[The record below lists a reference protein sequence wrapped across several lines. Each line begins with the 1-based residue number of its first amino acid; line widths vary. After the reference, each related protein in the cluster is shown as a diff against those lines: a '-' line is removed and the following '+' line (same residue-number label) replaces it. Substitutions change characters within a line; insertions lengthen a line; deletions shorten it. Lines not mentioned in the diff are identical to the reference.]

1 MARTAADDDD
11 DGPPPSYASQRGPP
25 RRDPRLKDL
34 GISCML
40 NTEVAALLAVIRRRP
55 DPYTYLPPAVAA
67 AEEATFTSL
76 ISSLKTLRSLLFQPR
91 HGAWRCS
98 DPSTYL
104 TPFLDVVQSEES
116 PPAATGVALSS
127 VLKILRI
134 DVFDECSPGARDAAH
149 AILAALT
156 ACRADRRAISDAG
169 AEEAVLLR
177 VLQVLAALL
186 RARAAPL
193 LSDSSICTAVN
204 TCFQIVQHAAGSRGS
219 ELLQRTARHCM
230 HEILQSVFARLP
242 DIRGGDGDAGDG
254 EDGGGGGGGGGAAAG
269 FGARCMVDVFNFL
282 CSLLQNAPDMVVT
295 ADGQGAF
302 TSEEDVMLFSLVLVN
317 SAVELGGEAIGK
329 HAKLLRLIQDDLFY
343 HLIHY
348 ATEYSPLVLS
358 MICSTALNLYHF
370 LRRFLK
376 LQLEAFFMFVLLPVC
391 GGAAGPQLQEVAVE
405 GLISF
410 IRQPTFVIEMYVNYD
425 CDPLLRNVFEEV
437 GKLLCKAA
445 FPAGGPMSPVQL
457 QAFEGLVNMITTI
470 ADNVEVDKAPDH
482 DAYAVDVSE
491 FRLFWTERW
500 DPSSSS
506 GASGETWVD
515 FVRKRKLRKKKVAIA
530 ANHYNRDQK
539 KGVEFLKLCH
549 LVPTPPEPRSMAYFL
564 RYSPGLDKGK
574 IGEFLGDPD
583 EFSLRVLKEF
593 TETFDFTGAILDT
606 ALRTYLETF
615 RLPGESQ
622 KIQRIL
628 EAFSERFFEQQTTG
642 VFATKDA
649 AFILC
654 YSLIMLNT
662 DLHNPQV
669 KKKMSEED
677 FIRNNRAINDK
688 KDLPREYLSELF
700 HSIASNA
707 ITVFS
712 GGAGAASSAAEMT
725 SSRWADLVRRS
736 RAMEPFTPC
745 DFRHKLSREVFVAVS
760 GPTVAT
766 LAAIFDC
773 ADDEET
779 LSQCVEGLVSVARI
793 ARYGL
798 EDVLDE
804 LLCCLCKFTTLL
816 NPYATT
822 EETLFTFSNELKPR
836 MATLA
841 LFTIANRFG
850 ESVRGAWKNVVDC
863 LLKLKRLKLLP
874 PSVIA
879 GDDHQP
885 VVKPAGHRHR
895 ASFSSSEAAAS
906 GAAGAGGVIF
916 PASHRG
922 AGTSRHVSGMIGR
935 FSQFLSLDGGG
946 GGDSSLLSVGS
957 EFENNLKVIQQCHV
971 GRIFTE
977 SGKLPD
983 EALQNLGRALVFA
996 AGGKGQK
1003 FSTPIEE
1010 EEAVGFCWDLL
1021 AMLASANLHRLPSF
1035 WPPLLDSFAAVSQLP
1050 LFSPCPFA
1058 EKAVVA
1064 LFRVAV
1070 RLLSSSPSPAAPP
1083 VSSGSHS
1090 SRAAEELVF
1099 RSINMMWKLDKEIL
1113 DTCCEAISESV
1124 VKLLTEHAAAV
1135 QTPLGWKTLLHLLTV
1150 TGRHPE
1156 TFDQSVSAMVTIM
1169 SSGSAHVTRFNYAAV
1184 IEAAF
1189 GFAALKISP
1198 LDVSTRILELMA
1210 ESVNWLVQWHK
1221 SGYSDP
1227 GSSIGFSGGSNSSSS
1242 SSSSSTSDANM
1253 AANMFIKLAEA
1264 LRKTSLVRRE
1274 EIRHQAVFELG
1285 RAFNLAAAGDLDFGP
1300 AGCLACFNLV
1310 IFAMVDDLTEKTLE
1324 YSRRE
1329 GAERETRSME
1339 GTLAAAAELLADV
1352 FVLLLPTLAQA
1363 PGFRTFWLGVLR
1375 RMDTCVKCDLAAG
1388 GGAGLMQELVPRML
1402 KRMIL
1407 EMKAKEVLVP
1417 KEGDELWEITHIQ
1430 IQWIAP
1436 AVKDE
1441 LFPD

>member
-11 DGPPPSYASQRGPP
+11 DGPPPSYAAQRGPP

-55 DPYTYLPPAVAA
+55 DPYSYLPPAVAA
-67 AEEATFTSL
+67 AEEATFSSL

-104 TPFLDVVQSEES
+104 TPFLDVVQSEEA

-134 DVFDECSPGARDAAH
+134 DVFDECSPGARDAVH

-156 ACRADRRAISDAG
+156 ACRADRRVISDAG

-193 LSDSSICTAVN
+193 LSDSSVCTAVN

-242 DIRGGDGDAGDG
+242 DIRGGDGDGDG
-254 EDGGGGGGGGGAAAG
+254 EDGGGGGAGGGGGSAAG
-269 FGARCMVDVFNFL
+269 FGARCMVGVFNFL
-282 CSLLQNAPDMVVT
+282 CSLLQNAADMVMSG
-295 ADGQGAF
+295 DGQGAF

-376 LQLEAFFMFVLLPVC
+376 LQLEAFFMFVLVPVC

-445 FPAGGPMSPVQL
+445 FPAASAAGPMSPVQL

-482 DAYAVDVSE
+482 DAYAVDISE

-500 DPSSSS
+500 DPSTSS
-506 GASGETWVD
+506 GDQKETWVD

-564 RYSPGLDKGK
+564 RFSPGLDKGK

-700 HSIASNA
+700 HSISGNA

-712 GGAGAASSAAEMT
+712 GGAGSASAAEMT
-725 SSRWADLVRRS
+725 PSRWADLVRRS

-745 DFRHKLSREVFVAVS
+745 DFRHKLSRE
-760 GPTVAT
+760 
-766 LAAIFDC
+766 
-773 ADDEET
+773 
-779 LSQCVEGLVSVARI
+779 
-793 ARYGL
+793 
-798 EDVLDE
+798 
-804 LLCCLCKFTTLL
+804 
-816 NPYATT
+816 
-822 EETLFTFSNELKPR
+822 
-836 MATLA
+836 
-841 LFTIANRFG
+841 
-850 ESVRGAWKNVVDC
+850 
-863 LLKLKRLKLLP
+863 
-874 PSVIA
+874 
-879 GDDHQP
+879 
-885 VVKPAGHRHR
+885 
-895 ASFSSSEAAAS
+895 
-906 GAAGAGGVIF
+906 
-916 PASHRG
+916 
-922 AGTSRHVSGMIGR
+922 
-935 FSQFLSLDGGG
+935 FLSLDGGG
-946 GGDSSLLSVGS
+946 GLGGDSLLSVGS
-957 EFENNLKVIQQCHV
+957 EFENNLKVIQQCQV

-977 SGKLPD
+977 SGKLPE

-1003 FSTPIEE
+1003 FSTPVEE

-1035 WPPLLDSFAAVSQLP
+1035 WPPLLDCFAAVSQLP

-1070 RLLSSSPSPAAPP
+1070 RLLSSSSSPAA
-1083 VSSGSHS
+1083 SSNSPS

-1124 VKLLTEHAAAV
+1124 VKLLTEHAAGV

-1169 SSGSAHVTRFNYAAV
+1169 SNGAAHVTRFNYAAV

-1210 ESVNWLVQWHK
+1210 ESVNWLVVWHK

-1227 GSSIGFSGGSNSSSS
+1227 GSTAGFSGG
-1242 SSSSSTSDANM
+1242 SSSSSTSSEEAARMGNM

-1375 RMDTCVKCDLAAG
+1375 RMDTCIKCDLAAG

-1402 KRMIL
+1402 KRMIM

-1417 KEGDELWEITHIQ
+1417 REGDELWEITHIQ

>member
-1 MARTAADDDD
+1 MARTPASDDDD
-11 DGPPPSYASQRGPP
+11 DGPPPAYTVQRGP

-55 DPYTYLPPAVAA
+55 DPYSYLPPAVAA
-67 AEEATFTSL
+67 AEEATFAGL
-76 ISSLKTLRSLLFQPR
+76 IQSLKSLRALLFQPR
-91 HGAWRCS
+91 LGAWRCS

-104 TPFLDVVQSEES
+104 SPFLDVVQSEEV

-134 DVFDECSPGARDAAH
+134 DVFDECSPGARDAIH
-149 AILAALT
+149 AILTALT
-156 ACRADRRAISDAG
+156 NCRIERIADAG

-193 LSDSSICTAVN
+193 LSDSAVCTAVN
-204 TCFQIVQHAAGSRGS
+204 TCFQIVQHAASSRGS

-230 HEILQSVFARLP
+230 HEILQAVFARLP
-242 DIRGGDGDAGDG
+242 DIRAPPDGDGAGADGDDAALGSG
-254 EDGGGGGGGGGAAAG
+254 AG

-282 CSLLQNAPDMVVT
+282 CSLLLNATDMVMSP
-295 ADGQGAF
+295 DGQGAF

-317 SAVELGGEAIGK
+317 TAVELGGEAIGK
-329 HAKLLRLIQDDLFY
+329 HPKLLRLIQDDLFY

-348 ATEYSPLVLS
+348 ATESSALVLS

-376 LQLEAFFMFVLLPVC
+376 LQLEAFFMFVLLRVG
-391 GGAAGPQLQEVAVE
+391 GGAGGPQLQEVAIE

-410 IRQPTFVIEMYVNYD
+410 CRQPTFVIEMYVNYD
-425 CDPLLRNVFEEV
+425 CDPLLHNVFEEV

-445 FPAGGPMSPVQL
+445 FPTSGPMSTVQL

-470 ADNVEVDKAPDH
+470 ADNIEVDRAPDH
-482 DAYAVDVSE
+482 SAYAIDVSE
-491 FRLFWTERW
+491 YRLFWTDRW
-500 DPSSSS
+500 DASA
-506 GASGETWVD
+506 GAGHETWVD
-515 FVRKRKLRKKKVAIA
+515 FVRRRKLRKKKVAIA
-530 ANHYNRDQK
+530 ANHYNRDHK
-539 KGVEFLKLCH
+539 KGMEFLKLCH
-549 LVPTPPEPRSMAYFL
+549 LVPTPPDARSVAYFL
-564 RYSPGLDKGK
+564 RYSPGLDKVK
-574 IGEFLGDPD
+574 IGEYLGDPD
-583 EFSLRVLKEF
+583 ELNLRVLKEF

-622 KIQRIL
+622 KIQRVL
-628 EAFSERFFEQQTTG
+628 EAFSERFYEQQTAG

-654 YSLIMLNT
+654 YSVIMLNT

-669 KKKMSEED
+669 KKKMTEED

-700 HSIASNA
+700 HSIATNA
-707 ITVFS
+707 ITMFS
-712 GGAGAASSAAEMT
+712 SSAAAVEMT
-725 SSRWADLVRRS
+725 PSRWADLVKRS
-736 RAMEPFTPC
+736 RSMEPFTTC
-745 DFRHKLSREVFVAVS
+745 DFRHKLSREVFIAVS
-760 GPTVAT
+760 GPAVAT

-779 LSQCVEGLVSVARI
+779 LNQCVEGLVSVARI

-874 PSVIA
+874 QSVIEPGGGA
-879 GDDHQP
+879 GERASERP
-885 VVKPAGHRHR
+885 GHRHR
-895 ASFSSSEAAAS
+895 ASDAA
-906 GAAGAGGVIF
+906 GVIF
-916 PASHRG
+916 PSSHRG

-935 FSQFLSLDGGG
+935 FSQFLSLDSGGE
-946 GGDSSLLSVGS
+946 SLLAVGS
-957 EFENNLKVIQQCHV
+957 EFENNLKIIQQCQV
-971 GRIFTE
+971 GSIFTE
-977 SGKLPD
+977 SAKLPD
-983 EALQNLGRALVFA
+983 EALHNLGRALIFA

-1010 EEAVGFCWDLL
+1010 EDTVGFCWDLL
-1021 AMLASANLHRLPSF
+1021 LLVATANLHRFATF
-1035 WPPLLDSFAAVSQLP
+1035 WPPLHECFNAVSQLP

-1058 EKAVVA
+1058 EKAIVA
-1064 LFRVAV
+1064 LFKVAV
-1070 RLLSSSPSPAAPP
+1070 RLIAAAPAQAP
-1083 VSSGSHS
+1083 SSLPP
-1090 SRAAEELVF
+1090 RAVDPRVAEELVF
-1099 RSINMMWKLDKEIL
+1099 KSINLMWKLDKEIL
-1113 DTCCEAISESV
+1113 DTCCEGISDCI
-1124 VKLLTEHAAAV
+1124 VKLIGDHAGGV

-1156 TFDQSVSAMVTIM
+1156 TFDQSVAAMVRLM
-1169 SSGSAHVTRFNYAAV
+1169 SDGGPHVSRFNYAAV

-1198 LDVSTRILELMA
+1198 LEISTKILELMA
-1210 ESVNWLVQWHK
+1210 DSVNWLIQWHK

-1227 GSSIGFSGGSNSSSS
+1227 GSMGFSGGPSSASAAEDAMRMGNLA
-1242 SSSSSTSDANM
+1242 TS
-1253 AANMFIKLAEA
+1253 MFIKLAEA

-1274 EIRHQAVFELG
+1274 EIRNQAVAELG
-1285 RAFNLAAAGDLDFGP
+1285 RAFAFAAAGDLDFGP

-1310 IFAMVDDLTEKTLE
+1310 IFAMVDDLHEKTLE
-1324 YSRRE
+1324 YSRRD

-1339 GTLAAAAELLADV
+1339 GTLVAAAEMLADV

-1375 RMDTCVKCDLAAG
+1375 RMDTCMKCDLAAG
-1388 GGAGLMQELVPRML
+1388 GGAGVMQELVPRAL

-1407 EMKAKEVLVP
+1407 EMKEKGVLVP
-1417 KEGDELWEITHIQ
+1417 RDGDELWEITHIQ

-1436 AVKDE
+1436 TVKDE
-1441 LFPD
+1441 LFPE

>member
-11 DGPPPSYASQRGPP
+11 DGPPPAYAAQRGP

-40 NTEVAALLAVIRRRP
+40 NTEVGALLAVIRRRP
-55 DPYTYLPPAVAA
+55 DPYSYLPPAVAA
-67 AEEATFTSL
+67 AEEATFSAL
-76 ISSLKTLRSLLFQPR
+76 ISSLKALRGLLFQPR

-104 TPFLDVVQSEES
+104 TAFLDVVQSEEV

-134 DVFDECSPGARDAAH
+134 DVFDECSPGARDAVH
-149 AILAALT
+149 AILTALT
-156 ACRADRRAISDAG
+156 NCRIERISDAG

-177 VLQVLAALL
+177 VLQVLAALM
-186 RARAAPL
+186 RTRAAPL
-193 LSDSSICTAVN
+193 LSDSSVCTAVN
-204 TCFQIVQHAAGSRGS
+204 TCFQIVQHAASSRGS

-230 HEILQSVFARLP
+230 HEILQAVFARLP
-242 DIRGGDGDAGDG
+242 DIRDDADADDLALGSG
-254 EDGGGGGGGGGAAAG
+254 AG
-269 FGARCMVDVFNFL
+269 FGARCMVDIFSFL
-282 CSLLQNAPDMVVT
+282 CSLLLNSTDMVIT
-295 ADGQGAF
+295 PDGQGAF

-329 HAKLLRLIQDDLFY
+329 HPKLLRLIQDDLFY

-376 LQLEAFFMFVLLPVC
+376 LQLEAFFMFVLLRVC
-391 GGAAGPQLQEVAVE
+391 GGANGPQLQEVAVE

-410 IRQPTFVIEMYVNYD
+410 CRQPTFVIEMYVNYD

-445 FPAGGPMSPVQL
+445 FPASGPMTMVQL

-470 ADNVEVDKAPDH
+470 ADNVEVEKAPDH

-491 FRLFWTERW
+491 FRLFWIERW
-500 DPSSSS
+500 DSSTGGGSK
-506 GASGETWVD
+506 ETWVD

-564 RYSPGLDKGK
+564 RYSPGLDKNK

-583 EFSLRVLKEF
+583 DFNLKVLKEF

-700 HSIASNA
+700 HSISTNA

-712 GGAGAASSAAEMT
+712 TSAAAVEMT
-725 SSRWADLVRRS
+725 QSRWADLVKRS

-745 DFRHKLSREVFVAVS
+745 DFKHKLSREVFIAVS

-779 LSQCVEGLVSVARI
+779 LNQCVEGLVSVARI

-822 EETLFTFSNELKPR
+822 EETLFTFSNEIKPR

-874 PSVIA
+874 PSVIDPD
-879 GDDHQP
+879 GTGGGRGGGGGSERP
-885 VVKPAGHRHR
+885 GHRHR
-895 ASFSSSEAAAS
+895 ASASDAA
-906 GAAGAGGVIF
+906 GVIF
-916 PASHRG
+916 PPTHRG

-935 FSQFLSLDGGG
+935 FSQFLSLDSGGE
-946 GGDSSLLSVGS
+946 SLLSVGS
-957 EFENNLKVIQQCHV
+957 EFENNLKIIQQCQA

-977 SGKLPD
+977 SAKLPD
-983 EALQNLGRALVFA
+983 EALQNLGRALIFA

-1003 FSTPIEE
+1003 FSTPVEE
-1010 EEAVGFCWDLL
+1010 EETVGFCWDLL
-1021 AMLASANLHRLPSF
+1021 ALLASANLHRFATF
-1035 WPPLLDSFAAVSQLP
+1035 WPPLLECFSAVSQLP
-1050 LFSPCPFA
+1050 LFSPSPFA
-1058 EKAVVA
+1058 EKAIVA

-1070 RLLSSSPSPAAPP
+1070 RLLAAPP
-1083 VSSGSHS
+1083 PQRPSD
-1090 SRAAEELVF
+1090 SRVPEELVF
-1099 RSINMMWKLDKEIL
+1099 KSINMMWKLDKEIL
-1113 DTCCEAISESV
+1113 DTCCEGISESI
-1124 VKLLTEHAAAV
+1124 VKLLTEHAGGV

-1156 TFDQSVSAMVTIM
+1156 TFDQSVAAMVKLM
-1169 SSGSAHVTRFNYAAV
+1169 SDGGAHVTRFNYAAV

-1198 LDVSTRILELMA
+1198 LDISTRILELMA
-1210 ESVNWLVQWHK
+1210 ESVNWLIQWHK

-1227 GSSIGFSGGSNSSSS
+1227 GNSGGFSGSSSS
-1242 SSSSSTSDANM
+1242 SVDEASRMGNM
-1253 AANMFIKLAEA
+1253 ATNMFIKLAEA

-1274 EIRHQAVFELG
+1274 EIRSQAVFELG
-1285 RAFNLAAAGDLDFGP
+1285 RAFNLAATGDLDFGP

-1310 IFAMVDDLTEKTLE
+1310 IFAMVDDLHEKTLE

-1339 GTLAAAAELLADV
+1339 GTLAAAVELLADV
-1352 FVLLLPTLAQA
+1352 FVLLLPTVAQA

-1388 GGAGLMQELVPRML
+1388 GGVGLMQELVPRML
-1402 KRMIL
+1402 KRMIM
-1407 EMKAKEVLVP
+1407 EMKAKEVLVAR
-1417 KEGDELWEITHIQ
+1417 EGDELWEITHIQ

-1436 AVKDE
+1436 AVKEE
-1441 LFPD
+1441 LFPE

>member
-1 MARTAADDDD
+1 MARTAGDDDD
-11 DGPPPSYASQRGPP
+11 DGPPPAYAAQRGP

-55 DPYTYLPPAVAA
+55 DPYSYLPPAVAA
-67 AEEATFTSL
+67 AEEATFAGL
-76 ISSLKTLRSLLFQPR
+76 ISSLKALRGLLFQPR

-104 TPFLDVVQSEES
+104 TPFLDVVQSEEA

-134 DVFDECSPGARDAAH
+134 DVFDECSPGARDAVH

-156 ACRADRRAISDAG
+156 NCRMERFADAG

-193 LSDSSICTAVN
+193 LSDSSVCTAVN
-204 TCFQIVQHAAGSRGS
+204 TCFQIVQHAAGSRSS

-230 HEILQSVFARLP
+230 HEILQAVFARLP
-242 DIRGGDGDAGDG
+242 DIRDGDGDGD
-254 EDGGGGGGGGGAAAG
+254 DPAVLGGGSGAG
-269 FGARCMVDVFNFL
+269 FGARCMVDVFSFL
-282 CSLLQNAPDMVVT
+282 CSLLLNASDMVAT
-295 ADGQGAF
+295 PDGQGAF

-376 LQLEAFFMFVLLPVC
+376 LQLEAFFMFVLLRVC
-391 GGAAGPQLQEVAVE
+391 GGANGPQLQEVAVE

-445 FPAGGPMSPVQL
+445 FPAAPGPMTPVQL
-457 QAFEGLVNMITTI
+457 QAFEGLVSMITTI

-500 DPSSSS
+500 DSS
-506 GASGETWVD
+506 GGGGGAGTERETWVD

-564 RYSPGLDKGK
+564 RYSPGLDKNK

-583 EFSLRVLKEF
+583 EFNLKVLKEF

-606 ALRTYLETF
+606 ALRTYLEAF

-700 HSIASNA
+700 HSISTNA

-712 GGAGAASSAAEMT
+712 TSAAAAAEMT
-725 SSRWADLVRRS
+725 PSRWADLVKRS

-745 DFRHKLSREVFVAVS
+745 DFKHKLSRE
-760 GPTVAT
+760 
-766 LAAIFDC
+766 
-773 ADDEET
+773 
-779 LSQCVEGLVSVARI
+779 
-793 ARYGL
+793 
-798 EDVLDE
+798 
-804 LLCCLCKFTTLL
+804 
-816 NPYATT
+816 
-822 EETLFTFSNELKPR
+822 
-836 MATLA
+836 
-841 LFTIANRFG
+841 
-850 ESVRGAWKNVVDC
+850 
-863 LLKLKRLKLLP
+863 
-874 PSVIA
+874 
-879 GDDHQP
+879 
-885 VVKPAGHRHR
+885 
-895 ASFSSSEAAAS
+895 
-906 GAAGAGGVIF
+906 
-916 PASHRG
+916 
-922 AGTSRHVSGMIGR
+922 
-935 FSQFLSLDGGG
+935 FLSLDSGGE
-946 GGDSSLLSVGS
+946 SLLSVGS
-957 EFENNLKVIQQCHV
+957 EFENNLKIIQQCQV
-971 GRIFTE
+971 GAIFKE

-983 EALQNLGRALVFA
+983 EALQNLGRALIFA

-1010 EEAVGFCWDLL
+1010 EETVGFCWDLL
-1021 AMLASANLHRLPSF
+1021 ALLVSANLHRFATF
-1035 WPPLLDSFAAVSQLP
+1035 WPPLLDCFNAVSQLP

-1058 EKAVVA
+1058 EKAIVA

-1070 RLLSSSPSPAAPP
+1070 RLVSAAAAAAPQRAVDTR
-1083 VSSGSHS
+1083 VS
-1090 SRAAEELVF
+1090 EELVF
-1099 RSINMMWKLDKEIL
+1099 KSINMMWKLDKEIL
-1113 DTCCEAISESV
+1113 DTCCEAISESIV
-1124 VKLLTEHAAAV
+1124 RLLTEHAGGV

-1156 TFDQSVSAMVTIM
+1156 TFDQSVAAMVKLM
-1169 SSGSAHVTRFNYAAV
+1169 SDGGAHVTRFNYAAV

-1210 ESVNWLVQWHK
+1210 ESVNWLIQWHK

-1227 GSSIGFSGGSNSSSS
+1227 GNSAGFSGGSSSSASSSS
-1242 SSSSSTSDANM
+1242 ASSVEDASRMGNL

-1274 EIRHQAVFELG
+1274 EIRCQAVFELG
-1285 RAFNLAAAGDLDFGP
+1285 RAFNLAAAGDLDLGP

-1375 RMDTCVKCDLAAG
+1375 RMDTCIKCDLAAG
-1388 GGAGLMQELVPRML
+1388 GGAGVMLELVPRML
-1402 KRMIL
+1402 KRMIM

-1417 KEGDELWEITHIQ
+1417 REGDELWEITHIQ

-1441 LFPD
+1441 LFPE

>member
-1 MARTAADDDD
+1 M
-11 DGPPPSYASQRGPP
+11 
-25 RRDPRLKDL
+25 
-34 GISCML
+34 
-40 NTEVAALLAVIRRRP
+40 
-55 DPYTYLPPAVAA
+55 
-67 AEEATFTSL
+67 F
-76 ISSLKTLRSLLFQPR
+76 
-91 HGAWRCS
+91 
-98 DPSTYL
+98 
-104 TPFLDVVQSEES
+104 
-116 PPAATGVALSS
+116 
-127 VLKILRI
+127 
-134 DVFDECSPGARDAAH
+134 
-149 AILAALT
+149 
-156 ACRADRRAISDAG
+156 
-169 AEEAVLLR
+169 VLLR
-177 VLQVLAALL
+177 V
-186 RARAAPL
+186 
-193 LSDSSICTAVN
+193 
-204 TCFQIVQHAAGSRGS
+204 
-219 ELLQRTARHCM
+219 
-230 HEILQSVFARLP
+230 
-242 DIRGGDGDAGDG
+242 
-254 EDGGGGGGGGGAAAG
+254 
-269 FGARCMVDVFNFL
+269 
-282 CSLLQNAPDMVVT
+282 
-295 ADGQGAF
+295 
-302 TSEEDVMLFSLVLVN
+302 
-317 SAVELGGEAIGK
+317 
-329 HAKLLRLIQDDLFY
+329 
-343 HLIHY
+343 
-348 ATEYSPLVLS
+348 
-358 MICSTALNLYHF
+358 
-370 LRRFLK
+370 
-376 LQLEAFFMFVLLPVC
+376 C
-391 GGAAGPQLQEVAVE
+391 GGANGPQLQEVAVE

-425 CDPLLRNVFEEV
+425 CDPLLRNVFEEI

-445 FPAGGPMSPVQL
+445 FPATGPMTAVQL

-500 DPSSSS
+500 DSSSSS
-506 GASGETWVD
+506 GGGAGAERETWVD

-564 RYSPGLDKGK
+564 RYSPGLDKNK

-583 EFSLRVLKEF
+583 EFNLKVLKEF

-700 HSIASNA
+700 HSISTNA

-712 GGAGAASSAAEMT
+712 TTAAAVEMT
-725 SSRWADLVRRS
+725 PSRWADLVKRS
-736 RAMEPFTPC
+736 RAMEDFTPC
-745 DFRHKLSREVFVAVS
+745 DFKHKLSREVFIAVS

-779 LSQCVEGLVSVARI
+779 LNQCVEGLVSVARI

-850 ESVRGAWKNVVDC
+850 ESVRGAWKNVVEC

-874 PSVIA
+874 PSVIDPEDS
-879 GDDHQP
+879 GGGGWRGSERP
-885 VVKPAGHRHR
+885 GHRHR
-895 ASFSSSEAAAS
+895 ASTSDA
-906 GAAGAGGVIF
+906 GVIF
-916 PASHRG
+916 PTTHRG

-935 FSQFLSLDGGG
+935 FSQFLSLDSGGE
-946 GGDSSLLSVGS
+946 SLLSVGS
-957 EFENNLKVIQQCHV
+957 EFENNLKIIQQCQV
-971 GRIFTE
+971 GTIFKE

-983 EALQNLGRALVFA
+983 EALQNLGRALIFA

-1010 EEAVGFCWDLL
+1010 EETVGFCWDLL
-1021 AMLASANLHRLPSF
+1021 ALLASANLHRFANF
-1035 WPPLLDSFAAVSQLP
+1035 WPPLLDCFNAVSQLP

-1058 EKAVVA
+1058 EKAIVA

-1070 RLLSSSPSPAAPP
+1070 RLLSAAAPP
-1083 VSSGSHS
+1083 QRAVDTRVS
-1090 SRAAEELVF
+1090 EELVF
-1099 RSINMMWKLDKEIL
+1099 KSINMMWKLDKEIL
-1113 DTCCEAISESV
+1113 DTCCEGISESI
-1124 VKLLTEHAAAV
+1124 VKLLTEHAGGV

-1156 TFDQSVSAMVTIM
+1156 TFDQSVVAMIKIM
-1169 SSGSAHVTRFNYAAV
+1169 SDGGAHITRFNYAAV

-1198 LDVSTRILELMA
+1198 LDISTKILELMA
-1210 ESVNWLVQWHK
+1210 ESVNWLIQWHK

-1227 GSSIGFSGGSNSSSS
+1227 GNSVGFSGSAASSASS
-1242 SSSSSTSDANM
+1242 LEDASRMGNL

-1274 EIRHQAVFELG
+1274 EIRCQAVFELG

-1375 RMDTCVKCDLAAG
+1375 RMDTCMKCDLAAG
-1388 GGAGLMQELVPRML
+1388 GGAGVMQELVPRML
-1402 KRMIL
+1402 KRMIM

-1417 KEGDELWEITHIQ
+1417 REGDELWEITHIQ

-1441 LFPD
+1441 LFPE

>member
-11 DGPPPSYASQRGPP
+11 DGPPPSYAAQRGPP

-55 DPYTYLPPAVAA
+55 DPYSYLPPAVAA
-67 AEEATFTSL
+67 AEEATFSSL

-104 TPFLDVVQSEES
+104 TPFLDVVQSEEA

-127 VLKILRI
+127 VLKILCI
-134 DVFDECSPGARDAAH
+134 DVFDECSPGARDAVH

-156 ACRADRRAISDAG
+156 ACRADRRVISDAG

-193 LSDSSICTAVN
+193 LSDSSVCTAVN

-242 DIRGGDGDAGDG
+242 DIRGGDGDGDG
-254 EDGGGGGGGGGAAAG
+254 EDGGGGGAGGGGGSAAG

-282 CSLLQNAPDMVVT
+282 CSLLQNAADMVMSG
-295 ADGQGAF
+295 DGQGAF

-376 LQLEAFFMFVLLPVC
+376 LQLEAFFMFVLVPVC

-445 FPAGGPMSPVQL
+445 FPAASAAGPMSPVQL

-482 DAYAVDVSE
+482 DAYAVDISE

-500 DPSSSS
+500 DPSTSS
-506 GASGETWVD
+506 GDQKETWVD

-700 HSIASNA
+700 HSISGKA

-712 GGAGAASSAAEMT
+712 GGEGSASAAEMT
-725 SSRWADLVRRS
+725 PSRWADLVRRS

-745 DFRHKLSREVFVAVS
+745 DFRHKLSRE
-760 GPTVAT
+760 
-766 LAAIFDC
+766 
-773 ADDEET
+773 
-779 LSQCVEGLVSVARI
+779 
-793 ARYGL
+793 
-798 EDVLDE
+798 
-804 LLCCLCKFTTLL
+804 
-816 NPYATT
+816 
-822 EETLFTFSNELKPR
+822 
-836 MATLA
+836 
-841 LFTIANRFG
+841 
-850 ESVRGAWKNVVDC
+850 
-863 LLKLKRLKLLP
+863 
-874 PSVIA
+874 
-879 GDDHQP
+879 
-885 VVKPAGHRHR
+885 
-895 ASFSSSEAAAS
+895 
-906 GAAGAGGVIF
+906 
-916 PASHRG
+916 
-922 AGTSRHVSGMIGR
+922 
-935 FSQFLSLDGGG
+935 FLSLDGGG
-946 GGDSSLLSVGS
+946 GLGGDSLLSVGS
-957 EFENNLKVIQQCHV
+957 EFENNLKVIQQCQV

-977 SGKLPD
+977 SGKLPE

-1003 FSTPIEE
+1003 FSTPVEE

-1021 AMLASANLHRLPSF
+1021 TMLASANLHRLPSF
-1035 WPPLLDSFAAVSQLP
+1035 WPPLLDCFAAVSQLP

-1070 RLLSSSPSPAAPP
+1070 RLLSSSSSPAA
-1083 VSSGSHS
+1083 SSNFPS

-1124 VKLLTEHAAAV
+1124 VKLLTEHAAGV

-1156 TFDQSVSAMVTIM
+1156 TFDQSVSRH
-1169 SSGSAHVTRFNYAAV
+1169 GNHH
-1184 IEAAF
+1184 
-1189 GFAALKISP
+1189 
-1198 LDVSTRILELMA
+1198 
-1210 ESVNWLVQWHK
+1210 VQWRCTRH
-1221 SGYSDP
+1221 
-1227 GSSIGFSGGSNSSSS
+1227 
-1242 SSSSSTSDANM
+1242 
-1253 AANMFIKLAEA
+1253 A
-1264 LRKTSLVRRE
+1264 L
-1274 EIRHQAVFELG
+1274 Q
-1285 RAFNLAAAGDLDFGP
+1285 
-1300 AGCLACFNLV
+1300 
-1310 IFAMVDDLTEKTLE
+1310 
-1324 YSRRE
+1324 
-1329 GAERETRSME
+1329 
-1339 GTLAAAAELLADV
+1339 
-1352 FVLLLPTLAQA
+1352 
-1363 PGFRTFWLGVLR
+1363 LR
-1375 RMDTCVKCDLAAG
+1375 RRHRGRIRVRGPQD
-1388 GGAGLMQELVPRML
+1388 Q
-1402 KRMIL
+1402 
-1407 EMKAKEVLVP
+1407 
-1417 KEGDELWEITHIQ
+1417 
-1430 IQWIAP
+1430 P
-1436 AVKDE
+1436 A
-1441 LFPD
+1441 

>member
-1 MARTAADDDD
+1 MARTAAAAVSDDDD
-11 DGPPPSYASQRGPP
+11 DGPPAYTVPRGP

-55 DPYTYLPPAVAA
+55 DPYSYLPPAVAA
-67 AEEATFTSL
+67 AEEATFAGL
-76 ISSLKTLRSLLFQPR
+76 IQSLKNLRGLLFQPR

-98 DPSTYL
+98 DPAMYL
-104 TPFLDVVQSEES
+104 KPFLDVVQSEES

-134 DVFDECSPGARDAAH
+134 DVFDECSPGARDAIQAV
-149 AILAALT
+149 LT
-156 ACRADRRAISDAG
+156 AVSSCRVERIADPG

-193 LSDSSICTAVN
+193 LSDHAVCNAVN
-204 TCFQIVQHAAGSRGS
+204 TCFQVVQHAASGRGS

-230 HEILQSVFARLP
+230 HEILQAVFARLP
-242 DIRGGDGDAGDG
+242 DIPAADAADA
-254 EDGGGGGGGGGAAAG
+254 DDLSVAG
-269 FGARCMVDVFNFL
+269 FGARCMADIFNFL
-282 CSLLQNAPDMVVT
+282 CTLLLNAPDMVAT
-295 ADGQGAF
+295 GDGHGAF
-302 TSEEDVMLFSLVLVN
+302 ITEEDVQLFSLVLIN
-317 SAVELGGEAIGK
+317 SAIELGGEAIGK
-329 HAKLLRLIQDDLFY
+329 HPKLLRLIQDDLFY

-348 ATEYSPLVLS
+348 ATESSPLVLS

-376 LQLEAFFMFVLLPVC
+376 LQLEAFFMYVLLRLC
-391 GGAAGPQLQEVAVE
+391 GGGGGAQLQEVAIE

-410 IRQPTFVIEMYVNYD
+410 CRQPTFVIEMYVNYD
-425 CDPLLRNVFEEV
+425 CDPMLRNVYEEV

-445 FPAGGPMSPVQL
+445 FPASSPMTTVQL
-457 QAFEGLVNMITTI
+457 QAFEGLVNMLTTI

-482 DAYAVDVSE
+482 AAYAVDISDY
-491 FRLFWTERW
+491 RLFWVERW
-500 DPSSSS
+500 DAAAAGGS
-506 GASGETWVD
+506 GNNETWVD

-530 ANHYNRDQK
+530 ANHYNRDEK
-539 KGVEFLKLCH
+539 KGMEYLRLSQ
-549 LVPTPPEPRSMAYFL
+549 LVPTPPEPRSMAFFL
-564 RYSPGLDKGK
+564 RYSPGLDKNK
-574 IGEFLGDPD
+574 IGELLGDP
-583 EFSLRVLKEF
+583 EEQSLRVLKEF
-593 TETFDFTGAILDT
+593 TETFDFTGVILDT

-628 EAFSERFFEQQTTG
+628 EAFSERFYEQQTAE

-669 KKKMSEED
+669 KKKMSEDD
-677 FIRNNRAINDK
+677 FIRNNRAINAG

-700 HSIASNA
+700 HSISGNA

-712 GGAGAASSAAEMT
+712 QASAAAEMT
-725 SSRWADLVRRS
+725 PTRWADLVKRS
-736 RAMEPFTPC
+736 RAIDPFTPC
-745 DFRHKLSREVFVAVS
+745 DFKHKLTREVFVTVS
-760 GPTVAT
+760 GPAVAT
-766 LAAIFDC
+766 LAAIFDYT
-773 ADDEET
+773 DDEDI
-779 LSQCVEGLVSVARI
+779 LNQCVEGLISVARI

-841 LFTIANRFG
+841 LFTITNRFG

-874 PSVIA
+874 PSLVDQEGGA
-879 GDDHQP
+879 GAA
-885 VVKPAGHRHR
+885 VSTERLGHR
-895 ASFSSSEAAAS
+895 AKSES
-906 GAAGAGGVIF
+906 GVIF
-916 PASHRG
+916 PSSHRG

-935 FSQFLSLDGGG
+935 FSQFLSLDAGGE
-946 GGDSSLLSVGS
+946 SLLSVGS
-957 EFENNLKVIQQCHV
+957 EFENNLKIIQQCRI
-971 GRIFTE
+971 GSIFTE

-983 EALQNLGRALVFA
+983 ESVQNLGRALIFA

-1003 FSTPIEE
+1003 FSTPVEE
-1010 EEAVGFCWDLL
+1010 EETVGFCWDLI
-1021 AMLASANLHRLPSF
+1021 AVVSSANVHRFTTF
-1035 WPPLLDSFAAVSQLP
+1035 WPQLHDCFAAVSQLP

-1058 EKAVVA
+1058 EKAIVA

-1070 RLLSSSPSPAAPP
+1070 RLLS
-1083 VSSGSHS
+1083 GGGGD
-1090 SRAAEELVF
+1090 RMAEELVF
-1099 RSINMMWKLDKEIL
+1099 KSINLMWKLDKEIL
-1113 DTCCEAISESV
+1113 DTCCEGISECI
-1124 VKLLTEHAAAV
+1124 VKLLMEYASNV
-1135 QTPLGWKTLLHLLTV
+1135 QTPIGWKTVLHLLSV

-1156 TFDQSVSAMVTIM
+1156 TFDQSVAAMIKLMNDGAQV
-1169 SSGSAHVTRFNYAAV
+1169 VTRFNYAAC

-1198 LDVSTRILELMA
+1198 LDISTRILQLMA
-1210 ESVNWLVQWHK
+1210 DSVNWLILWHK

-1227 GSSIGFSGGSNSSSS
+1227 GNAWSSSS
-1242 SSSSSTSDANM
+1242 SSSSAAAMMMMEDASRMGNLATS
-1253 AANMFIKLAEA
+1253 MFIKLAEA

-1274 EIRHQAVFELG
+1274 EIRNQAVAELG
-1285 RAFNLAAAGDLDFGP
+1285 RAFALAAAGELELGP
-1300 AGCLACFNLV
+1300 TGSLACFNLV
-1310 IFAMVDDLTEKTLE
+1310 IFAMVDDLHEKTLE

-1339 GTLAAAAELLADV
+1339 GTLAAATELLADV
-1352 FVLLLPTLAQA
+1352 FVLFLGTLAQGA
-1363 PGFRTFWLGVLR
+1363 GFRTFWLGVLR
-1375 RMDTCVKCDLAAG
+1375 RLDTCIKSDLAAG
-1388 GGAGLMQELVPRML
+1388 GGAGVMQELVPRML
-1402 KRMIL
+1402 KRMIV
-1407 EMKAKEVLVP
+1407 EMKDKGVLVAM
-1417 KEGDELWEITHIQ
+1417 EGDELWEITHIQ

-1436 AVKDE
+1436 AVMEE

>member
-11 DGPPPSYASQRGPP
+11 DGPPPSYAAQRGPP

-55 DPYTYLPPAVAA
+55 DPYSYLPPAVAA
-67 AEEATFTSL
+67 AEEATFSSL
-76 ISSLKTLRSLLFQPR
+76 ISSLKTLRGLLFQPR

-104 TPFLDVVQSEES
+104 TPFLDVVQSEEA

-134 DVFDECSPGARDAAH
+134 DVFDECSPGARDAVH

-193 LSDSSICTAVN
+193 LSDSSVCTAVN

-242 DIRGGDGDAGDG
+242 DIRGGDGDGDG
-254 EDGGGGGGGGGAAAG
+254 EDGGGGGPGGGGSAAG

-282 CSLLQNAPDMVVT
+282 CSLLQNASDMVMSG
-295 ADGQGAF
+295 DGQGAF

-376 LQLEAFFMFVLLPVC
+376 LQLEAFFMFVLVPVC

-445 FPAGGPMSPVQL
+445 FPAASAAGPMSPVQL

-482 DAYAVDVSE
+482 DAYAVDISE
-491 FRLFWTERW
+491 FRLFWIERW
-500 DPSSSS
+500 DPSSSGGG
-506 GASGETWVD
+506 GAGSGETWVD

-700 HSIASNA
+700 HSISGNA

-712 GGAGAASSAAEMT
+712 GGAGSASAAEMT
-725 SSRWADLVRRS
+725 ASRWADLVRRS

-745 DFRHKLSREVFVAVS
+745 DFRHKLSRE
-760 GPTVAT
+760 
-766 LAAIFDC
+766 
-773 ADDEET
+773 
-779 LSQCVEGLVSVARI
+779 
-793 ARYGL
+793 
-798 EDVLDE
+798 
-804 LLCCLCKFTTLL
+804 
-816 NPYATT
+816 
-822 EETLFTFSNELKPR
+822 
-836 MATLA
+836 
-841 LFTIANRFG
+841 
-850 ESVRGAWKNVVDC
+850 
-863 LLKLKRLKLLP
+863 
-874 PSVIA
+874 
-879 GDDHQP
+879 
-885 VVKPAGHRHR
+885 
-895 ASFSSSEAAAS
+895 
-906 GAAGAGGVIF
+906 
-916 PASHRG
+916 
-922 AGTSRHVSGMIGR
+922 
-935 FSQFLSLDGGG
+935 FLSLDGGG
-946 GGDSSLLSVGS
+946 FGGGESLLSVGS
-957 EFENNLKVIQQCHV
+957 EFENNLKVIQQCQV

-977 SGKLPD
+977 SGKLPE

-1003 FSTPIEE
+1003 FSTPVEE

-1035 WPPLLDSFAAVSQLP
+1035 WPPLLDCFAAVSQLP

-1070 RLLSSSPSPAAPP
+1070 RLLSSSSSPAA
-1083 VSSGSHS
+1083 SSNSPS
-1090 SRAAEELVF
+1090 SRVAEELVF

-1124 VKLLTEHAAAV
+1124 VKLLTEHAGGV

-1156 TFDQSVSAMVTIM
+1156 TFDQSVAAMVTIM
-1169 SSGSAHVTRFNYAAV
+1169 SDGGAHVTRFNYAAV

-1227 GSSIGFSGGSNSSSS
+1227 GSTAGFSGGSST
-1242 SSSSSTSDANM
+1242 SSTSSEEAARMGNM

-1274 EIRHQAVFELG
+1274 EIRCQAVFELG

-1375 RMDTCVKCDLAAG
+1375 RMDTCIKCDLAAG

-1402 KRMIL
+1402 KRMIM
-1407 EMKAKEVLVP
+1407 EMKAKELLVP
-1417 KEGDELWEITHIQ
+1417 REGDELWEITHIQ

>member
-1 MARTAADDDD
+1 MARMAADDDD
-11 DGPPPSYASQRGPP
+11 DGPPPAYAGQRAP

-40 NTEVAALLAVIRRRP
+40 NTEVAALLAVIRRRQ
-55 DPYTYLPPAVAA
+55 DPYSYLPPAVAA
-67 AEEATFTSL
+67 AEEATFAGL
-76 ISSLKTLRSLLFQPR
+76 IASLKTLRGLLFQPR

-104 TPFLDVVQSEES
+104 TPFLDVVQCEEAQ
-116 PPAATGVALSS
+116 PAATGVALSS

-134 DVFDECSPGARDAAH
+134 DVFDECSPGARDAVH
-149 AILAALT
+149 AILTALT
-156 ACRADRRAISDAG
+156 NCRIERISDAG

-177 VLQVLAALL
+177 VLQVLGALL
-186 RARAAPL
+186 RTRAAPL
-193 LSDSSICTAVN
+193 LSDSSVCTTVN
-204 TCFQIVQHAAGSRGS
+204 TCFQIVQHAASSRGS
-219 ELLQRTARHCM
+219 ELLRRTARHCM
-230 HEILQSVFARLP
+230 HEILQAVFARLP
-242 DIRGGDGDAGDG
+242 DIRDDADADDVALGSSG
-254 EDGGGGGGGGGAAAG
+254 AG
-269 FGARCMVDVFNFL
+269 FGVRCMVDVFSFL
-282 CSLLQNAPDMVVT
+282 CSLLLNAADMVVT
-295 ADGQGAF
+295 PDGQGAF

-348 ATEYSPLVLS
+348 ATEYNPLVLS

-391 GGAAGPQLQEVAVE
+391 SGANGPQLQEVAVE

-410 IRQPTFVIEMYVNYD
+410 CRQPTFVIEMYVNYD

-445 FPAGGPMSPVQL
+445 FPASGPMATVQL

-491 FRLFWTERW
+491 YRLFWTERW
-500 DPSSSS
+500 DSSSS
-506 GASGETWVD
+506 AAAAGGERETWVD

-539 KGVEFLKLCH
+539 KGVEYLKLCH

-564 RYSPGLDKGK
+564 RYSPGLDKNK

-583 EFSLRVLKEF
+583 ELNLKVLKEF

-622 KIQRIL
+622 KIGRIL
-628 EAFSERFFEQQTTG
+628 EAFSERFFEQQQATAR

-677 FIRNNRAINDK
+677 FIRNNRAIDDK

-700 HSIASNA
+700 RSISTNA

-712 GGAGAASSAAEMT
+712 STATTVEMT
-725 SSRWADLVRRS
+725 PSRWADLVKRS

-745 DFRHKLSREVFVAVS
+745 DFKHKLSREVFIAVS
-760 GPTVAT
+760 GPAVAT

-779 LSQCVEGLVSVARI
+779 LSQCVEGLVSVARV

-874 PSVIA
+874 PSVIDPD
-879 GDDHQP
+879 GSGGGGSERP
-885 VVKPAGHRHR
+885 GHRHR
-895 ASFSSSEAAAS
+895 ASSSDA
-906 GAAGAGGVIF
+906 GVIF
-916 PASHRG
+916 PPTHRG

-935 FSQFLSLDGGG
+935 FSQFLSLDGG
-946 GGDSSLLSVGS
+946 SESLLSVGG
-957 EFENNLKVIQQCHV
+957 EFENNLKIIKQCQA
-971 GRIFTE
+971 GKIFTE

-983 EALQNLGRALVFA
+983 EALQNLGRALIFA

-1010 EEAVGFCWDLL
+1010 EETVGFCWDLV
-1021 AMLASANLHRLPSF
+1021 AVLASANLHRFATF
-1035 WPPLLDSFAAVSQLP
+1035 WPPILECFSAVSQLP

-1058 EKAVVA
+1058 EKAIVA

-1070 RLLSSSPSPAAPP
+1070 RLLSVAPP
-1083 VSSGSHS
+1083 QRPGD
-1090 SRAAEELVF
+1090 SRVPEELVF
-1099 RSINMMWKLDKEIL
+1099 KSINMMWKLDKEIL
-1113 DTCCEAISESV
+1113 DTCCEGISESI
-1124 VKLLTEHAAAV
+1124 VKLLTEHAGGV

-1156 TFDQSVSAMVTIM
+1156 TFDQSVAAMIKIM
-1169 SSGSAHVTRFNYAAV
+1169 SDGGAHVTRFNYAAV

-1198 LDVSTRILELMA
+1198 LDVSTKILELMA
-1210 ESVNWLVQWHK
+1210 ESVNWLIQWHK

-1227 GSSIGFSGGSNSSSS
+1227 GNSFGFSGSSSS
-1242 SSSSSTSDANM
+1242 SSSSSSSVEDASRMGNL

-1274 EIRHQAVFELG
+1274 EIRCQAVFELG
-1285 RAFNLAAAGDLDFGP
+1285 RAFNLTATGDLDFGP

-1363 PGFRTFWLGVLR
+1363 QGFRTFWLGVLR
-1375 RMDTCVKCDLAAG
+1375 RMDTCMKCDLAAG

-1402 KRMIL
+1402 KRMIM
-1407 EMKAKEVLVP
+1407 EMKTKEVLVP
-1417 KEGDELWEITHIQ
+1417 REGDELWEITHIQ

-1441 LFPD
+1441 LFPE

>member
-1 MARTAADDDD
+1 MARTAGDDED
-11 DGPPPSYASQRGPP
+11 DGPPPAYATQRGP

-55 DPYTYLPPAVAA
+55 DPYSYLPPAVAA
-67 AEEATFTSL
+67 AEDAAFAGL
-76 ISSLKTLRSLLFQPR
+76 IGSLKTLRGLLFQPR

-104 TPFLDVVQSEES
+104 TPFLDVVQSEEA

-134 DVFDECSPGARDAAH
+134 DVFDECSPGARDAVH
-149 AILAALT
+149 AVLAALT
-156 ACRADRRAISDAG
+156 NCRMERISDAG

-177 VLQVLAALL
+177 VLQVLAAVL
-186 RARAAPL
+186 RTRAAPL
-193 LSDSSICTAVN
+193 LSDTSVCTAVN
-204 TCFQIVQHAAGSRGS
+204 TCFQIVQHAASSGRGS

-230 HEILQSVFARLP
+230 HEILQAVFARLP
-242 DIRGGDGDAGDG
+242 DIRDDGDGDGDA
-254 EDGGGGGGGGGAAAG
+254 AAVSSGAG

-282 CSLLQNAPDMVVT
+282 CSLLANAPDMVVT

-343 HLIHY
+343 HLINY

-370 LRRFLK
+370 LRSWRRS
-376 LQLEAFFMFVLLPVC
+376 FMFVLLRVC
-391 GGAAGPQLQEVAVE
+391 GGANGPQLQEVAVE
-405 GLISF
+405 ALISF

-445 FPAGGPMSPVQL
+445 FPAPSSGPMTAVQL

-500 DPSSSS
+500 DPSTA
-506 GASGETWVD
+506 ASLAGGERETWVD
-515 FVRKRKLRKKKVAIA
+515 FVRKRKVRKKKVAIA

-539 KGVEFLKLCH
+539 KGVEYLRLCH
-549 LVPTPPEPRSMAYFL
+549 LVPTPPEPRSMAFFL
-564 RYSPGLDKGK
+564 RYSPGLDKNK

-583 EFSLRVLKEF
+583 EFNLRVLKEF
-593 TETFDFTGAILDT
+593 TETFHFTGAILDT

-700 HSIASNA
+700 HSISTNA

-712 GGAGAASSAAEMT
+712 SSASATVEMT
-725 SSRWADLVRRS
+725 PSRWADLVKRS
-736 RAMEPFTPC
+736 RGMEPFTPC
-745 DFRHKLSREVFVAVS
+745 DFKHKLSREVFIAVS

-766 LAAIFDC
+766 LAAIFDG

-779 LSQCVEGLVSVARI
+779 LSQCVEGLVSVARV
-793 ARYGL
+793 AR
-798 EDVLDE
+798 
-804 LLCCLCKFTTLL
+804 
-816 NPYATT
+816 
-822 EETLFTFSNELKPR
+822 NELKPR

-850 ESVRGAWKNVVDC
+850 ESVRGAWKNVLDC

-874 PSVIA
+874 PSVID
-879 GDDHQP
+879 GGGGGSEQRP
-885 VVKPAGHRHR
+885 PGHRHR
-895 ASFSSSEAAAS
+895 ASSASESSGS
-906 GAAGAGGVIF
+906 GVIYNTTD
-916 PASHRG
+916 RG
-922 AGTSRHVSGMIGR
+922 VGTSRHVSSMIGR
-935 FSQFLSLDGGG
+935 FSQFLSLDGVGG
-946 GGDSSLLSVGS
+946 ESLLSVGS
-957 EFENNLKVIQQCHV
+957 EFENNLKIIQQCQA

-983 EALQNLGRALVFA
+983 EALQNLGRALIFA

-1003 FSTPIEE
+1003 FSTPVEE
-1010 EEAVGFCWDLL
+1010 EETVGFCWDLV
-1021 AMLASANLHRLPSF
+1021 AMLASANLHRFATF
-1035 WPPLLDSFAAVSQLP
+1035 WPPLLDCFSAVSQLP

-1058 EKAVVA
+1058 EKAIVA

-1070 RLLSSSPSPAAPP
+1070 KMLSSPPSTTSTQRP
-1083 VSSGSHS
+1083 GD
-1090 SRAAEELVF
+1090 SRVAEELMF
-1099 RSINMMWKLDKEIL
+1099 KSINMMWKLDKEIL
-1113 DTCCEAISESV
+1113 DTCCEGISESV
-1124 VKLLTEHAAAV
+1124 VRLLTEHAAGV

-1156 TFDQSVSAMVTIM
+1156 TFDQSVAAMIKIM
-1169 SSGSAHVTRFNYAAV
+1169 SSDGGAHVTRFNYAAI

-1227 GSSIGFSGGSNSSSS
+1227 GSGGGFSGGSSSS
-1242 SSSSSTSDANM
+1242 SSSVDDAARMGNL

-1274 EIRHQAVFELG
+1274 EIRCQAVFELG

-1310 IFAMVDDLTEKTLE
+1310 VFAMVDDLTEKTLE

-1375 RMDTCVKCDLAAG
+1375 RMDTCIKCDLAAG
-1388 GGAGLMQELVPRML
+1388 GGAGVMQELVPRML
-1402 KRMIL
+1402 KRMIM
-1407 EMKAKEVLVP
+1407 EMKLKEVLVP
-1417 KEGDELWEITHIQ
+1417 REGDELWEITHIQ

>member
-1 MARTAADDDD
+1 MARTAGEDDD
-11 DGPPPSYASQRGPP
+11 DGPPPAYAAAQRGPP

-55 DPYTYLPPAVAA
+55 DPYSYLPPAVAA
-67 AEEATFTSL
+67 AEEATFSSL
-76 ISSLKTLRSLLFQPR
+76 ISSLKSLRGLLFQPR

-104 TPFLDVVQSEES
+104 TPFLDVVRSEEA

-149 AILAALT
+149 AVLDALA

-193 LSDSSICTAVN
+193 LSDSSVCAAVN

-242 DIRGGDGDAGDG
+242 DIRGGGDDAGDG
-254 EDGGGGGGGGGAAAG
+254 EDGGGGGGGGGGAAAG

-282 CSLLQNAPDMVVT
+282 CSLLQNAADM

-425 CDPLLRNVFEEV
+425 CDPMLRNVFEEV
-437 GKLLCKAA
+437 GKLVCKAA
-445 FPAGGPMSPVQL
+445 FPCSSSGPMSPVQL

-482 DAYAVDVSE
+482 DAYAVDVSD
-491 FRLFWTERW
+491 FRHFWTERW
-500 DPSSSS
+500 DPTSTTTS
-506 GASGETWVD
+506 GNNGGETWVD
-515 FVRKRKLRKKKVAIA
+515 FVRKRKVRKKKVAIA
-530 ANHYNRDQK
+530 TNHYNRDQK
-539 KGVEFLKLCH
+539 KGVEYLRLCH

-700 HSIASNA
+700 HSISSNA

-712 GGAGAASSAAEMT
+712 GGGAAGAASAAEMT
-725 SSRWADLVRRS
+725 ASRWADLVRRS

-745 DFRHKLSREVFVAVS
+745 DFRHKLSRE
-760 GPTVAT
+760 
-766 LAAIFDC
+766 
-773 ADDEET
+773 
-779 LSQCVEGLVSVARI
+779 
-793 ARYGL
+793 
-798 EDVLDE
+798 
-804 LLCCLCKFTTLL
+804 
-816 NPYATT
+816 
-822 EETLFTFSNELKPR
+822 
-836 MATLA
+836 
-841 LFTIANRFG
+841 
-850 ESVRGAWKNVVDC
+850 
-863 LLKLKRLKLLP
+863 
-874 PSVIA
+874 
-879 GDDHQP
+879 
-885 VVKPAGHRHR
+885 
-895 ASFSSSEAAAS
+895 
-906 GAAGAGGVIF
+906 
-916 PASHRG
+916 
-922 AGTSRHVSGMIGR
+922 
-935 FSQFLSLDGGG
+935 FLSLDGGG
-946 GGDSSLLSVGS
+946 GGGISGESLLSVGS
-957 EFENNLKVIQQCHV
+957 EFENNLKVIQQCQV

-1003 FSTPIEE
+1003 FSTAVEE
-1010 EEAVGFCWDLL
+1010 EEAVGFCWDLI

-1035 WPPLLDSFAAVSQLP
+1035 WPPLLDCFAGVSQLP

-1064 LFRVAV
+1064 LFRVAL
-1070 RLLSSSPSPAAPP
+1070 RLLSSSSLPSPAPEPAAI
-1083 VSSGSHS
+1083 SGSHT

-1113 DTCCEAISESV
+1113 DTCCEPISESV

-1156 TFDQSVSAMVTIM
+1156 TFDQSVAAMVAIM
-1169 SSGSAHVTRFNYAAV
+1169 SGAGAAHVTRFNYAAV

-1227 GSSIGFSGGSNSSSS
+1227 GSITYGFSSGSSSS
-1242 SSSSSTSDANM
+1242 SSSSSTSAAEANNM

-1375 RMDTCVKCDLAAG
+1375 RMDTCIKCDLAAG

-1402 KRMIL
+1402 KRMIM

>member
-11 DGPPPSYASQRGPP
+11 DGPPPAYAAQRGP

-55 DPYTYLPPAVAA
+55 DPYSYLPPAVAA
-67 AEEATFTSL
+67 AEEATFAGL
-76 ISSLKTLRSLLFQPR
+76 ISSLKTLRGLLFQPR

-104 TPFLDVVQSEES
+104 TPFLDVVQSDEA

-134 DVFDECSPGARDAAH
+134 DVFDECSPGARDAVH

-156 ACRADRRAISDAG
+156 SCRMDRISDAS

-193 LSDSSICTAVN
+193 LSDSSVCTAVN

-242 DIRGGDGDAGDG
+242 DIHDDSAGDADGDVAAGA
-254 EDGGGGGGGGGAAAG
+254 GASSGAG

-282 CSLLQNAPDMVVT
+282 CSLLQNASDMVIT

-343 HLIHY
+343 HLISY

-370 LRRFLK
+370 LRRHLK
-376 LQLEAFFMFVLLPVC
+376 LQLEAFFMFVLLKVC
-391 GGAAGPQLQEVAVE
+391 GGANGPQLQEVAVE

-445 FPAGGPMSPVQL
+445 FPSSPGPMTAVQL

-470 ADNVEVDKAPDH
+470 ADNVEVDKAPDT
-482 DAYAVDVSE
+482 DAYAVEVSE

-500 DPSSSS
+500 DPST
-506 GASGETWVD
+506 GAGAAAGNGERETWVD
-515 FVRKRKLRKKKVAIA
+515 FVRKRKLRKKKAAIA

-539 KGVEFLKLCH
+539 KGVEYLKLCH
-549 LVPTPPEPRSMAYFL
+549 LIPTPPEPRSMAYFL
-564 RYSPGLDKGK
+564 RYSPGLDKNK

-583 EFSLRVLKEF
+583 DFNLKVLKEF

-700 HSIASNA
+700 HSISSNA

-712 GGAGAASSAAEMT
+712 SSAAAAAEMT
-725 SSRWADLVRRS
+725 ASRWADLVRRS

-760 GPTVAT
+760 GPAVAA
-766 LAAIFDC
+766 LAAVFDS

-779 LSQCVEGLVSVARI
+779 LSQCVEGLVSVARV

-798 EDVLDE
+798 GDVLDE

-874 PSVIA
+874 PSVIDPGGGGSA
-879 GDDHQP
+879 
-885 VVKPAGHRHR
+885 VAERPAGHRHR
-895 ASFSSSEAAAS
+895 A
-906 GAAGAGGVIF
+906 
-916 PASHRG
+916 
-922 AGTSRHVSGMIGR
+922 RHVSGMIGR

-946 GGDSSLLSVGS
+946 GSESLLTVGS
-957 EFENNLKVIQQCHV
+957 EFENNLKIVQQCQA

-977 SGKLPD
+977 SAKLPD

-1003 FSTPIEE
+1003 FSTPVEE
-1010 EEAVGFCWDLL
+1010 DETVGFCWDLL
-1021 AMLASANLHRLPSF
+1021 ALLASANLHRLATF
-1035 WPPLLDSFAAVSQLP
+1035 LPPLLDCFAAVSQLP

-1058 EKAVVA
+1058 EKAIVA

-1070 RLLSSSPSPAAPP
+1070 RLLSAPP
-1083 VSSGSHS
+1083 QPPKPGAADGRV
-1090 SRAAEELVF
+1090 AEELVF
-1099 RSINMMWKLDKEIL
+1099 KSINMMWKLDKEIL
-1113 DTCCEAISESV
+1113 DTCCEGISESV
-1124 VKLLTEHAAAV
+1124 VRLLTEHAGGV

-1156 TFDQSVSAMVTIM
+1156 TFDQSVAAMIKVM
-1169 SSGSAHVTRFNYAAV
+1169 SDDGAHVTRFNYAAV

-1198 LDVSTRILELMA
+1198 LDVSTKILELMA

-1227 GSSIGFSGGSNSSSS
+1227 GNSAGFSGGGGSSSS
-1242 SSSSSTSDANM
+1242 SATSVDAADASRMGNL
-1253 AANMFIKLAEA
+1253 ATNMFIKLAEA

-1274 EIRHQAVFELG
+1274 EIRCQAVFELG

-1300 AGCLACFNLV
+1300 GGCLACFNLV

-1352 FVLLLPTLAQA
+1352 FVLLLPMLAQA

-1375 RMDTCVKCDLAAG
+1375 RMDTCIKCDLAAG

-1402 KRMIL
+1402 KRMIM

-1417 KEGDELWEITHIQ
+1417 REGDELWEITYIQ

-1436 AVKDE
+1436 AAKEE
-1441 LFPD
+1441 LFPE

>member
-1 MARTAADDDD
+1 MVRTAWDDDDD
-11 DGPPPSYASQRGPP
+11 DGPPPAYVAHRGP

-55 DPYTYLPPAVAA
+55 DPYMYLPPAVAA
-67 AEEATFTSL
+67 AEDATFAGL
-76 ISSLKTLRSLLFQPR
+76 IQSLKSLRAQLFQPR

-104 TPFLDVVQSEES
+104 TPFLDVVQREEVT
-116 PPAATGVALSS
+116 PAATGVALSS

-134 DVFDECSPGARDAAH
+134 DVFDECSPGARDAVH
-149 AILAALT
+149 AVLDALT
-156 ACRADRRAISDAG
+156 TLRADRIGDPG

-186 RARAAPL
+186 RTRASPL
-193 LSDSSICTAVN
+193 LSDAAVCTAVN
-204 TCFQIVQHAAGSRGS
+204 TCFQIVQHAAAGSVRGIS

-230 HEILQSVFARLP
+230 HEILQAVFARLP
-242 DIRGGDGDAGDG
+242 DIQAGDDPAA
-254 EDGGGGGGGGGAAAG
+254 EAGASAG
-269 FGARCMVDVFNFL
+269 FGARCMVDVFSFL
-282 CSLLQNAPDMVVT
+282 CTLLRNAPDMVMSP
-295 ADGQGAF
+295 DGGGAF

-317 SAVELGGEAIGK
+317 SAVELGGEAIGR
-329 HAKLLRLIQDDLFY
+329 HPKLLRLIQDDLFY
-343 HLIHY
+343 HLICY
-348 ATEYSPLVLS
+348 ATSCSPLVLS

-376 LQLEAFFMFVLLPVC
+376 LQLEAFFTFVLLRV
-391 GGAAGPQLQEVAVE
+391 GAGAGGPQLQEVAVE

-410 IRQPTFVIEMYVNYD
+410 CRQPTFVVEMYVNYD
-425 CDPLLRNVFEEV
+425 CDPLLRNVYEEV
-437 GKLLCKAA
+437 GRMLCKTA
-445 FPAGGPMSPVQL
+445 FPVPGGGQMMGAVQT

-470 ADNVEVDKAPDH
+470 ADNVEVDKAP
-482 DAYAVDVSE
+482 ATYAVDVSE
-491 FRLFWTERW
+491 YRLFWTDRW
-500 DPSSSS
+500 DSTSTN
-506 GASGETWVD
+506 GGEDTSWVD
-515 FVRKRKLRKKKVAIA
+515 FVRRRKLRKRKVAIA
-530 ANHYNRDQK
+530 ANHYNRDHK

-549 LVPTPPEPRSMAYFL
+549 LVPTPPDTRSMAYFL
-564 RYSPGLDKGK
+564 RYSPGLDKTK
-574 IGEFLGDPD
+574 IGEYLGDPD
-583 EFSLRVLKEF
+583 EFNLKVLKEF

-622 KIQRIL
+622 KIQRVL

-677 FIRNNRAINDK
+677 FIRNNRAINDR

-712 GGAGAASSAAEMT
+712 TTAAAAVEMT
-725 SSRWADLVRRS
+725 PSRWADLVKRS

-745 DFRHKLSREVFVAVS
+745 DFKHKLSREVFIAVS
-760 GPTVAT
+760 GPAVAT

-779 LSQCVEGLVSVARI
+779 LNHCVEGLVSVARV

-798 EDVLDE
+798 DDVLDE

-863 LLKLKRLKLLP
+863 VLKLKRLKLLP
-874 PSVIA
+874 PSVIS
-879 GDDHQP
+879 
-885 VVKPAGHRHR
+885 GHHDG
-895 ASFSSSEAAAS
+895 AS
-906 GAAGAGGVIF
+906 AGAGGGGRPPGHRPRPSSSSAADAGVIWQ
-916 PASHRG
+916 RG

-935 FSQFLSLDGGG
+935 FSQFLSLDTGGE
-946 GGDSSLLSVGS
+946 SSLLSVGS
-957 EFENNLKVIQQCHV
+957 EFDNNLKIIQQCQV
-971 GRIFTE
+971 GTIFTD
-977 SGKLPD
+977 SAKLPD
-983 EALQNLGRALVFA
+983 EALQNLGRALIFA

-1003 FSTPIEE
+1003 FSTPVEE
-1010 EEAVGFCWDLL
+1010 EETVGFCWDLMAAL
-1021 AMLASANLHRLPSF
+1021 ACANLPRFATF
-1035 WPPLLDSFAAVSQLP
+1035 WPPLHDCFNAVSQLP

-1058 EKAVVA
+1058 EKAIVA

-1070 RLLSSSPSPAAPP
+1070 RLLSSPQQPQPGNP
-1083 VSSGSHS
+1083 QRVYQVP
-1090 SRAAEELVF
+1090 EELVF
-1099 RSINMMWKLDKEIL
+1099 KSINLMWKLDKEVL
-1113 DTCCEAISESV
+1113 DTCCEGISECV
-1124 VKLLTEHAAAV
+1124 VKILTDHAGSV

-1156 TFDQSVSAMVTIM
+1156 TFDQSVAAMVRLM
-1169 SSGSAHVTRFNYAAV
+1169 RDGAHHVTRFNYAAV

-1198 LDVSTRILELMA
+1198 LEISTRILALMA
-1210 ESVNWLVQWHK
+1210 ESVNWLVLWHK

-1227 GSSIGFSGGSNSSSS
+1227 GNSGGSNSSSS
-1242 SSSSSTSDANM
+1242 SSSSSFMEDPSRMGNL
-1253 AANMFIKLAEA
+1253 AASMFIKLAEA

-1274 EIRHQAVFELG
+1274 EIRNQAVAELG
-1285 RAFNLAAAGDLDFGP
+1285 RAFAFAAAGELDFGP

-1310 IFAMVDDLTEKTLE
+1310 IFAMVDDLHEKTLE
-1324 YSRRE
+1324 YSHRE

-1339 GTLAAAAELLADV
+1339 GTLAAAAELLANV

-1375 RMDTCVKCDLAAG
+1375 RMDTCIKCDLAAG
-1388 GGAGLMQELVPRML
+1388 GGTGQMQELVPRML
-1402 KRMIL
+1402 KRMIM

-1417 KEGDELWEITHIQ
+1417 RDGDELWEITNIQ

-1441 LFPD
+1441 LFPE

>member
-1 MARTAADDDD
+1 MARTSAGVSDDGDD
-11 DGPPPSYASQRGPP
+11 DGPPAYTVPRGP

-67 AEEATFTSL
+67 AEEATFAGL
-76 ISSLKTLRSLLFQPR
+76 IQSLKSLRALLFQPR
-91 HGAWRCS
+91 LGAWRCS
-98 DPSTYL
+98 DPAMYL
-104 TPFLDVVQSEES
+104 KPFLDVVQSEEA

-134 DVFDECSPGARDAAH
+134 DVFDECSPGARDAIQAV
-149 AILAALT
+149 LAAVSG
-156 ACRADRRAISDAG
+156 CRVDRIADPG

-193 LSDSSICTAVN
+193 LPDHAVCNAVN
-204 TCFQIVQHAAGSRGS
+204 TCFQVVQHAASSGRGS

-230 HEILQSVFARLP
+230 HEILQAVFARLP
-242 DIRGGDGDAGDG
+242 DIPATNE
-254 EDGGGGGGGGGAAAG
+254 EDDDLSVSAAAAG
-269 FGARCMVDVFNFL
+269 FGARAMADIFNFL
-282 CSLLQNAPDMVVT
+282 CSLLLNAPDMVAT
-295 ADGQGAF
+295 GDGHGAF
-302 TSEEDVMLFSLVLVN
+302 ITEEDVELFSLVLIN
-317 SAVELGGEAIGK
+317 SAIELGGESIGK
-329 HAKLLRLIQDDLFY
+329 HPKLLRLIQDDLFY
-343 HLIHY
+343 HLIRY
-348 ATEYSPLVLS
+348 ATDSSPLVLS

-376 LQLEAFFMFVLLPVC
+376 LQLEAFFTYVLLRLGA
-391 GGAAGPQLQEVAVE
+391 GGGGPQLQEVAVE

-410 IRQPTFVIEMYVNYD
+410 CRQPTFVIEMYVNYD
-425 CDPLLRNVFEEV
+425 CDPLMKNVYEEV

-445 FPAGGPMSPVQL
+445 FPASTPMLNTVQL
-457 QAFEGLVNMITTI
+457 QAFEGLVNMLTTI
-470 ADNVEVDKAPDH
+470 ADNVEVDKAPDQS
-482 DAYAVDVSE
+482 AYAVDISDY
-491 FRLFWTERW
+491 RLFWTERW
-500 DPSSSS
+500 D
-506 GASGETWVD
+506 AAAKDTWVD
-515 FVRKRKLRKKKVAIA
+515 FVRKRKVRKKKVAIA
-530 ANHYNRDQK
+530 ANHYNRDEK
-539 KGVEFLKLCH
+539 KGMEFLKLCH
-549 LVPTPPEPRSMAYFL
+549 LVPTPMEPRSMAYFL
-564 RYSPGLDKGK
+564 RYSPGLDKNK
-574 IGEFLGDPD
+574 IGEYLGDP
-583 EFSLRVLKEF
+583 EELSLNVLKEF
-593 TETFDFTGAILDT
+593 TETFDFTGVILDT

-628 EAFSERFFEQQTTG
+628 EAFSERFFEQQTTE

-677 FIRNNRAINDK
+677 FIRNNRAINAG

-700 HSIASNA
+700 HSISSNA

-712 GGAGAASSAAEMT
+712 QGAATVDMT
-725 SSRWADLVRRS
+725 ASRWADLVKRS
-736 RAMEPFTPC
+736 RAVEPFTPC
-745 DFRHKLSREVFVAVS
+745 DFKHKLSREVFVAVS
-760 GPTVAT
+760 GPAVAT
-766 LAAIFDC
+766 LAAIFDYT
-773 ADDEET
+773 DDEET
-779 LSQCVEGLVSVARI
+779 LRQCVEGLISVARI

-850 ESVRGAWKNVVDC
+850 DSIRGAWKNIVDC

-874 PSVIA
+874 S
-879 GDDHQP
+879 
-885 VVKPAGHRHR
+885 
-895 ASFSSSEAAAS
+895 SSSERDSSAAA
-906 GAAGAGGVIF
+906 GVIF
-916 PASHRG
+916 PSSHRG
-922 AGTSRHVSGMIGR
+922 VGTSRHVSGMIGR
-935 FSQFLSLDGGG
+935 FSQFLSLDSG
-946 GGDSSLLSVGS
+946 GGDSSLLLSVGS
-957 EFENNLKVIQQCHV
+957 EFENNLKIIQQCRI
-971 GRIFTE
+971 GSIFTE
-977 SGKLPD
+977 TGRLPD
-983 EALQNLGRALVFA
+983 ESVQNLGRALIFA
-996 AGGKGQK
+996 AGGRGQK
-1003 FSTPIEE
+1003 FSTPVEE
-1010 EEAVGFCWDLL
+1010 EETVGFCWDLI
-1021 AMLASANLHRLPSF
+1021 AVVSSANVHRFAIF
-1035 WPPLLDSFAAVSQLP
+1035 WPHLHDCFAAVSQLP

-1058 EKAVVA
+1058 EKAIVA
-1064 LFRVAV
+1064 LFNVAV
-1070 RLLSSSPSPAAPP
+1070 KLLLSGDGNNGGDQQRR
-1083 VSSGSHS
+1083 V
-1090 SRAAEELVF
+1090 AEELVF
-1099 RSINMMWKLDKEIL
+1099 KSINLMWKLDKEIL
-1113 DTCCEAISESV
+1113 DTCCEGISECI
-1124 VKLLTEHAAAV
+1124 VKLLMAENAGGI
-1135 QTPLGWKTLLHLLTV
+1135 QTPIGWKTVLHLLSV

-1156 TFDQSVSAMVTIM
+1156 TFDQSVAAMIKLMNDGAQV
-1169 SSGSAHVTRFNYAAV
+1169 VTRFNYAAC

-1198 LDVSTRILELMA
+1198 LDISTRILQLMA
-1210 ESVNWLVQWHK
+1210 DSVNWLIQWHK

-1227 GSSIGFSGGSNSSSS
+1227 GTNNSWYSNNSSTSSSTSSSS
-1242 SSSSSTSDANM
+1242 SM
-1253 AANMFIKLAEA
+1253 AMMDVVDPSARMMMGNLATNMFIKLAEA

-1274 EIRHQAVFELG
+1274 EIRNQAVSELG
-1285 RAFNLAAAGDLDFGP
+1285 RAFAIAAAGELDFGP
-1300 AGCLACFNLV
+1300 TGSLACFNLV
-1310 IFAMVDDLTEKTLE
+1310 IFAMVDDLHEKTLE

-1339 GTLAAAAELLADV
+1339 GTLAAATQLLADV
-1352 FVLLLPTLAQA
+1352 FVLFLPTLAQGA
-1363 PGFRTFWLGVLR
+1363 GFRTFWLGVLR
-1375 RMDTCVKCDLAAG
+1375 RLDTCIKSDLAAG
-1388 GGAGLMQELVPRML
+1388 GGAGVMQELVPMML
-1402 KRMIL
+1402 KRMIV
-1407 EMKAKEVLVP
+1407 EMKDKEVLVP
-1417 KEGDELWEITHIQ
+1417 REGDELWEITHIQ